1 MLPPR
6 SPLTPPA
13 VLSRLP
19 PVVESA
25 ANPVPPAPARTLT
38 PPDWTAALMR
48 WLGAG
53 LITVRGLGAFALIT
67 LVVLVRKWRTASRVV
82 HPLIRRE
89 IARDGVRLLPLFLF
103 LALALGLVVVGQ
115 TVSWLT
121 RLGAIDYLGSVMAV
135 VVFRELGPLTAALVV
150 LARAG
155 TANVV
160 ELGTARASGE
170 VEALETLGID
180 PIHYL
185 VVPRVVGM
193 AASLFALTVYLLLG
207 ALVSGYVWA
216 FLQDVALTPGEY
228 FRQLAAALGWIDFLM
243 LAFKTLG
250 FGAIIAVITC
260 YHGLAQPL
268 RLREVSAATVRAVGQ
283 SVVAC
288 VLLDALFILSYLV
301 PR

>member
-1 MLPPR
+1 LPLPGA
-6 SPLTPPA
+6 LFT
-13 VLSRLP
+13 LP
-19 PVVESA
+19 PVVEIT
-25 ANPVPPAPARTLT
+25 ANPPARRPAREYA
-38 PPDWTAALMR
+38 PPEWSGSLVR
-48 WLGAG
+48 WLGHG
-53 LITVRGLGAFALIT
+53 LATVRGLGAFGLIT
-67 LVVLVRKWRTASRVV
+67 VVVMVRKWGTASRVV
-82 HPLIRRE
+82 RPLIRRE
-89 IARDGVRLLPLFLF
+89 VARDGVRLLPLFLF
-103 LALALGLVVVGQ
+103 LAIALGLVVVGQ

-121 RLGAIDYLGSVMAV
+121 RIGAIDYLGSVMAV

-170 VEALETLGID
+170 VEALETMGID

-185 VVPRVVGM
+185 VVPRVAGM

-207 ALVSGYVWA
+207 ALVSGYLWA
-216 FLQDVALTPGEY
+216 FLQDVALTPSAY
-228 FRQLAAALGWIDFLM
+228 FRQLASALSWIDFVV
-243 LAFKTLG
+243 LALKTLG

-288 VLLDALFILSYLV
+288 VLLDAFFILSYLV

>member
-1 MLPPR
+1 M
-6 SPLTPPA
+6 
-13 VLSRLP
+13 
-19 PVVESA
+19 VESA
-25 ANPVPPAPARTLT
+25 ANPPVPLTAREYAP
-38 PPDWTAALMR
+38 PVWTAALAR
-48 WLGAG
+48 WLSAG
-53 LITVRGLGAFALIT
+53 LATVRGLGAFGLIT
-67 LVVLVRKWRTASRVV
+67 IVVLVRKWGTAGRVV
-82 HPLIRRE
+82 RPLIRRE

-160 ELGTARASGE
+160 ELGTARATGE
-170 VEALETLGID
+170 VEALETMGID

-216 FLQDVALTPGEY
+216 FLQDVALSPGEY
-228 FRQLAAALGWIDFLM
+228 FRQLAEALGWIDFLM
-243 LAFKTLG
+243 LALKTLG
-250 FGAIIAVITC
+250 FGAIIAIITC

>member
-1 MLPPR
+1 MVK
-6 SPLTPPA
+6 SPAHSAPDWPA
-13 VLSRLP
+13 D
-19 PVVESA
+19 A
-25 ANPVPPAPARTLT
+25 YA
-38 PPDWTAALMR
+38 PPDWAASAVR

-53 LITVRGLGAFALIT
+53 VATVRGLGAFGLIT
-67 LVVLVRKWRTASRVV
+67 LVVLVRKWGTASRVV
-82 HPLIRRE
+82 RPLIRRE

-115 TVSWLT
+115 TVSWLS
-121 RLGAIDYLGSVMAV
+121 RIGAIDYLGSVMAV

-207 ALVSGYVWA
+207 ALVSGYIWA
-216 FLQDVALTPGEY
+216 FLQDAVLTPGEY
-228 FRQLAAALGWIDFLM
+228 FRQLALALGWIDFLV
-243 LAFKTLG
+243 LALKTLG
-250 FGAIIAVITC
+250 FGALIAIITC

-288 VLLDALFILSYLV
+288 VLLDASFILSYLV